1 MLVKRVGKTKERGGK
16 WEEMG
21 CVTALVRDMIISSSI
36 KRTVGGSSHE
46 REKERES
53 ARARARERERKR
65 ERERLGEREREQN
78 GAVQSLTGIQI
89 VTSFCLFSNASSC

>member
-46 REKERES
+46 REKERE
-53 ARARARERERKR
+53 RARAREREREKERERDTGR
-65 ERERLGEREREQN
+65 ERERTKWLCDICEQYTYCREFVVRE
-78 GAVQSLTGIQI
+78 
-89 VTSFCLFSNASSC
+89 

>member
-1 MLVKRVGKTKERGGK
+1 VLVKRVGKTKERGGK

-89 VTSFCLFSNASSC
+89 VT